1 MDNGYI
7 PQLARIV
14 EIQTETYDT
23 KSFELEFVE
32 SQGKDE
38 FRFKPGQFVEASV
51 LGVGEAPFGLSS
63 NPNHPSTFRITVRAV
78 GSVTQALH
86 QLKAGDRIGIRGPF
100 GNGFPYDGVKGKNIL
115 FVGGG
120 IGLPP
125 LRSLIEPMLE
135 ARSDFQDIQILYG
148 ARTPADL
155 VYKDRLVEWAKMKD
169 LRFMM
174 TVDVGDPTWTGD
186 VGVVTT
192 LFPKADLKIEDTVAF
207 VCGPPIMIQF
217 VIQGLIQLGVHPK
230 NIISTLER
238 YMKCGIGKC
247 GHCAIGHKYICL
259 DGPVFS
265 YQEMLKLPEK
275 VV

>member
-23 KSFELEFVE
+23 KSFGLEFVE

-51 LGVGEAPFGLSS
+51 LGVGEAPFGLAS
-63 NPNHPSTFRITVRAV
+63 NPNHPLTFRITVRAV
-78 GSVTQALH
+78 GSLTQALH

-125 LRSLIEPMLE
+125 
-135 ARSDFQDIQILYG
+135 SD
-148 ARTPADL
+148 R
-155 VYKDRLVEWAKMKD
+155 
-169 LRFMM
+169 
-174 TVDVGDPTWTGD
+174 
-186 VGVVTT
+186 
-192 LFPKADLKIEDTVAF
+192 
-207 VCGPPIMIQF
+207 
-217 VIQGLIQLGVHPK
+217 
-230 NIISTLER
+230 
-238 YMKCGIGKC
+238 
-247 GHCAIGHKYICL
+247 
-259 DGPVFS
+259 
-265 YQEMLKLPEK
+265 
-275 VV
+275 